1 MKILITGGAG
11 FIGSNFVYYFLDRHK
26 EWDVVCLDKLTYA
39 ANPHTLDQAL
49 GNKRFRFVKGDIA
62 DRNLVFNLFHEE
74 GFDVVIN
81 FAGESHVD
89 RSIED
94 PTVFLRSNVLGT
106 QVLMDASRAYK
117 VKRFHQVSTDEVY
130 GDLPIDRPDLMFTE
144 SSSIQASSPY
154 AASKAA
160 ADLLA
165 QSYFRTYGFPVTIS
179 RCTNNYGPYQFLEKL
194 IPSMIVRTLHGKK
207 LPVYGS
213 GHHVRD
219 WLHVSDHCTALDRIL
234 EHGTIGEVYNIG
246 GNNER
251 ANLEVVRMILKNLG
265 KPEDMIEHVEDR
277 PGHDLRYAIDAAKM
291 KNELSWEPSIP
302 FETGIIDTIQWYIDH
317 QDWWIDRLGVLNDEQ
332 KRID

>member
-49 GNKRFRFVKGDIA
+49 ENKRFRFVKGDIA
-62 DRNLVFNLFHEE
+62 DRNLVFNLFHQE

-106 QVLMDASRAYK
+106 QVLMDASRAFK
-117 VKRFHQVSTDEVY
+117 IKRFHQVSTDEVY

-144 SSSIQASSPY
+144 SSTIQASSPY

-179 RCTNNYGPYQFLEKL
+179 RSTNNYGPYQFLEKL
-194 IPSMIVRTLHGKK
+194 IPSMIVRTLHGQK

-251 ANLEVVRMILKNLG
+251 ANLEVVRMILKKLG

-277 PGHDLRYAIDAAKM
+277 PGHDLRYAIDASKM
-291 KNELSWEPSIP
+291 KHELAWKPAVS
-302 FETGIIDTIQWYIDH
+302 FETGINDTIQWYIDH
-317 QDWWIDRLGVLNDEQ
+317 QNWWIDRLGVLKDE
-332 KRID
+332 